1 MSQPI
6 QFQHPE
12 IELTP
17 ARWHLDQEA
26 LVPPLLL
33 SLAVQLCLD
42 VKQSV
47 SGYAL
52 IVDAKG
58 ADAKDLFRRHGFR
71 LFQDSPRILY
81 LPLVG

>member
-1 MSQPI
+1 M
-6 QFQHPE
+6 
-12 IELTP
+12 
-17 ARWHLDQEA
+17 
-26 LVPPLLL
+26 L

-58 ADAKDLFRRHGFR
+58 ADAKDLFGRHGFR
-71 LFQDSPRILY
+71 LFQDTPRSLY